1 MKKTQKQ
8 LLGFF
13 GLGAVVAMTAVAIAL
28 PSPAANALSSVT
40 DTIIV
45 RVVGETPNVNVTGI
59 ESGSEFLDADK
70 DVTVTYENV
79 DHIVVTLKYTDL
91 DENEHEVVLKDDYV
105 NYVPGQEDLHLN
117 LRGPEFGYG
126 NYVLTVR
133 GTGSDGV
140 TDEDIIEFTRSPFTA
155 DLEEEEDSGKTY
167 VDLDYSPDEEGE
179 IDEGEI
185 EKFIIEVYDKDG
197 NLISPLSPIEVPSPE
212 KQVEL
217 PFDDYDLESGKYTI
231 KITAYDK
238 NDKTLSIRYL
248 YKDYDSGKDI
258 PVPDTNAPDTGG
270 LFKSL
275 NISQSDF
282 MITGLL
288 IFFMVGIAGI
298 VFVAKKDKKNSRRR

>member
-28 PSPAANALSSVT
+28 PSPAANALSGVT
-40 DTIIV
+40 ETLVV

-59 ESGSEFLDADK
+59 ESGSEFFSPDK

-91 DENEHEVVLKDDYV
+91 DGVEHEVVLKDDYV
-105 NYVPGQEDLHLN
+105 DYAPGQEDFHLD
-117 LRGPEFGYG
+117 LKGPQFGYG
-126 NYVLTVR
+126 SYVLTVR
-133 GTGSDGV
+133 GTGYDGV
-140 TDEDIIEFTRSPFTA
+140 TDEDIIEFTRTPFTA
-155 DLEEEEDSGKTY
+155 ELEEEEDSGKTY
-167 VDLDYSPDEEGE
+167 VDLDYVPDEEGE

-185 EKFIIEVYDKDG
+185 EKFVIEVYDKDG

-212 KQVEL
+212 KQAEL
-217 PFDDYDLESGKYTI
+217 PFDEYDLESGKYTV
-231 KITAYDK
+231 KVTAYDK
-238 NDKTLSIRYL
+238 NGKALEVKYL
-248 YKDYDSGKDI
+248 YKDYNNGKEI

-270 LFKSL
+270 LFKNL

-298 VFVAKKDKKNSRRR
+298 VFVSKKDKKNSRRR